1 MMDKIET
8 VIALG
13 LLLAAG
19 VMLYFMPAIWAFN
32 DKHPKRV
39 AILLFN
45 LFLGWT
51 LAGWIAL
58 MIWVATA
65 SRTNRR

>member
-1 MMDKIET
+1 MAMMDKMET

-45 LFLGWT
+45 LFLG
-51 LAGWIAL
+51 
-58 MIWVATA
+58 
-65 SRTNRR
+65 